1 MWRMAQA
8 HIVITGHAYG
18 RRCTLEVAGDTLT
31 WRAQRGMPPTP
42 ENIVTTVHDVRHAR
56 FDVLAWS
63 HAGLALAALGA
74 LWAASE
80 SLLVGGLA
88 LALGLAL
95 VFYRRSQ
102 PRQQLV
108 LDLTDRRL
116 VLAVAPACSA
126 SARQL
131 VARVDRALTSGEIP
145 LTPPPLP

>member
-1 MWRMAQA
+1 MATQA
-8 HIVITGHAYG
+8 HIVITGHAHG
-18 RRCTLEVAGDTLT
+18 RSCTLDVTGNTLT

-56 FDVLAWS
+56 YDVLGWS
-63 HAGLALAALGA
+63 YAGLALAALGA

-88 LALGLAL
+88 LAVGLAL
-95 VFYRRSQ
+95 VAYRRSQ

-108 LDLTDRRL
+108 LDLADRRL
-116 VLAVAPACSA
+116 VLAVAPSSSA
-126 SARQL
+126 AARQL